1 MNTLV
6 TGITVCCNT
15 KDLLKRAYQS
25 VRDQHPTMK
34 IIIVDGSEEKD
45 PCYEYVLSLSGP
57 YTKVVQVGY
66 NIGHGRG
73 MCVGIHYT
81 ETPFALIFDSDIEM
95 IKSPVQGMLD
105 LMEDDTYGVGY
116 FEHTGFDGFDY
127 GVNPHHHKES
137 GMKYLHPY
145 FHLLQIK
152 NYRKF
157 YPYVHHGAPSFLAML
172 DIHKKGLSDKILKEF
187 PGLGHTAGQGFSWKS
202 VSPTWIRHDVAGTR
216 TSRATKNLPEIEG
229 SWERNEGQV

>member
-1 MNTLV
+1 MNSLV

-25 VRDQHPTMK
+25 VREQHPTME

-45 PCYEYVLSLSGP
+45 PCYEYVRSLSNVN
-57 YTKVVQVGY
+57 TKVVQVGY

-73 MCVGIHYT
+73 MCVGIHYA

-116 FEHTGFDGFDY
+116 FEHTGFDGYDY
-127 GVNPHHHKES
+127 GVNPHHHKMIYAE
-137 GMKYLHPY
+137 
-145 FHLLQIK
+145 
-152 NYRKF
+152 
-157 YPYVHHGAPSFLAML
+157 YV
-172 DIHKKGLSDKILKEF
+172 
-187 PGLGHTAGQGFSWKS
+187 T
-202 VSPTWIRHDVAGTR
+202 
-216 TSRATKNLPEIEG
+216 
-229 SWERNEGQV
+229 